1 MPASP
6 PGRVLVVD
14 DETDLAQLVQ
24 GYLRKAGF
32 EVALR
37 HTGPDAVEAVREL
50 APEVLV
56 LDLGLPGLDGVEVC
70 RRIRTFSSCYILML
84 TARDDEVDKLVGLSV
99 GADDYMT
106 KPFSP
111 RELVARVQA
120 MMRRVHHPAVGHPA
134 PASPATAPSSSA
146 RVIGNLMVDETA
158 RQATLGGTPVPLT
171 RIEFDLLAA
180 LAAYPQVVLSRRQL
194 VGMVWDEHWSGDDHL
209 VDVHIGRI
217 RKKLDDDAGN
227 PRFIHTVRG
236 IGYRM
241 GTGQ

>member
-1 MPASP
+1 MSASP
-6 PGRVLVVD
+6 TGRFLVVD
-14 DETDLAQLVQ
+14 DETDLAQLIQ

-56 LDLGLPGLDGVEVC
+56 LNLGLPGLDGVEVC
-70 RRIRTFSSCYILML
+70 RQVRTFSNCYILML

-120 MMRRVHHPAVGHPA
+120 MMRRTHLPMAGRPALTSSPAV
-134 PASPATAPSSSA
+134 SPGRRRVIADLVVDESA
-146 RVIGNLMVDETA
+146 REAL
-158 RQATLGGTPVPLT
+158 LGGSVVPLT
-171 RIEFDLLAA
+171 RIEFDLLTA
-180 LAAYPQVVLSRRQL
+180 LATYPKSC
-194 VGMVWDEHWSGDDHL
+194 SA
-209 VDVHIGRI
+209 VDS
-217 RKKLDDDAGN
+217 
-227 PRFIHTVRG
+227 
-236 IGYRM
+236 
-241 GTGQ
+241 